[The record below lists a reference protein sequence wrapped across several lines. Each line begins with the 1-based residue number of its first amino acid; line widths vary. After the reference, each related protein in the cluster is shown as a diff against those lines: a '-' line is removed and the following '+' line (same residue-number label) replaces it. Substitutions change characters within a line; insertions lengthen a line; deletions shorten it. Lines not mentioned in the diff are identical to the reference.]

1 MDMTTKSDIPKAYG
15 CGSVSLVLA
24 IISYCIVMYHER
36 NIDNKYVL
44 YSQHSIFFVTYE
56 SDQLARLFHITKLE
70 GFTSAKHSNLLGQ
83 LLSYEEN
90 EVLWIRTLFFDS

>member
-1 MDMTTKSDIPKAYG
+1 MDMTPKSDIPKAYG
-15 CGSVSLVLA
+15 CGSVSLVTA

-56 SDQLARLFHITKLE
+56 SDQLARLFHITKLK
-70 GFTSAKHSNLLGQ
+70 GFTSAKHFNLLGQ

-90 EVLWIRTLFFDS
+90 EVLWICTLFFDS